1 MAQIIL
7 GDDFNNYQNDSN
19 DEIDVENDIFN
30 YKGYFLENDIDEDEG
45 PKYFEYGAHFPY
57 LFLYQKLEILS
68 EEQKEEEKELNN
80 KNNKSIQTEN
90 EKNGKELNE
99 ETDIFSYFSNNT
111 KKSRNRNNNN
121 DNFTNQPFFNNNFN
135 EIENNENNEIH
146 DYQKIRT
153 FAEQNKKI
161 SNEDFSTEKGKK
173 NKNKNKNKGKKEL
186 NNKNNNISA
195 LISHNKYKEKT
206 FYFFEKNLLA
216 ENMNLYT
223 SFAKKLKMNRHFN
236 FSKKDTN
243 NEEEIAKI
251 NNSNS
256 NKKIRSIQ
264 LSKEKVNKVI
274 HSSTQSKNHLEKKIK
289 TDNNTFKKSFSKSK
303 EHSSSCNNNNNKNKI
318 NKKSIHNQLIANS
331 LNNILACYKNKR
343 NFKFSPSSTQP
354 TKINNPCYTK
364 KNYKNPNVS
373 KNKNKNVKNE
383 KVIKKICKEHS
394 NSNSK
399 KKLAISTEG
408 KEINKHNNTQEIKNR
423 GNNLVF
429 NKTKMTEFHS
439 KLLQEMIDSIT
450 SCSYNNKSRNKN
462 TFGNNLTGTK
472 SNLLTDREK
481 RKGPYSI
488 NNKKNLML
496 QTQPVYINNKKELK
510 NSNIV
515 NDKNKNFTEKKRRTS
530 ESSSI
535 KKKFNNNNNN
545 TIETNK
551 FKTYLDIK
559 LNKYQKATNN
569 ILNELKKSIGIK
581 NFTKQLN
588 NNHKKNNSSSKTKN
602 NNEKIS
608 RNVNNGIKNSK
619 TNHIINPKINNT
631 QYNDNHFNKIYNCIK
646 KNEKNTI
653 NNNKNLSNNKNRVSS
668 NSKKKKSK
676 L

>member
-1 MAQIIL
+1 MAHIII
-7 GDDFNNYQNDSN
+7 GDNFNNYQNDSN
-19 DEIDVENDIFN
+19 DEIDVQNDIFN
-30 YKGYFLENDIDEDEG
+30 YKGYFLENDIDEEEG
-45 PKYFEYGAHFPY
+45 PKYYEYGAHFPY

-80 KNNKSIQTEN
+80 KDNKIIQNEN
-90 EKNGKELNE
+90 EKNGKDLNE

-135 EIENNENNEIH
+135 AIENNEDNENH

-153 FAEQNKKI
+153 YAEQNKKI
-161 SNEDFSTEKGKK
+161 SDESFSTEKDKK
-173 NKNKNKNKGKKEL
+173 NKNKNREKKEL

-195 LISHNKYKEKT
+195 LLSYNKYKEKT
-206 FYFFEKNLLA
+206 FYFFEKNLLV

-243 NEEEIAKI
+243 NEEEIAKN

-303 EHSSSCNNNNNKNKI
+303 EHSSSCNNNNNQNKN

-354 TKINNPCYTK
+354 TKINNPYYTK
-364 KNYKNPNVS
+364 KKYKNPNVS
-373 KNKNKNVKNE
+373 KNKNKNVKND
-383 KVIKKICKEHS
+383 KAIKKICKEHS
-394 NSNSK
+394 TSNSK

-429 NKTKMTEFHS
+429 KKTKITEFHS

-481 RKGPYSI
+481 KKGPYSI

-496 QTQPVYINNKKELK
+496 HTQPVYIKNKKELK

-515 NDKNKNFTEKKRRTS
+515 KDNNKNLTEKKRRSS

-535 KKKFNNNNNN
+535 KKKSNNNNNN

-559 LNKYQKATNN
+559 LNNYQKATDN

-581 NFTKQLN
+581 NLTRQLN
-588 NNHKKNNSSSKTKN
+588 NNHKKNNSSSKSKN

-608 RNVNNGIKNSK
+608 RNVNNGINNSK
-619 TNHIINPKINNT
+619 TNHIINPKINNLQNNT
-631 QYNDNHFNKIYNCIK
+631 DNHFNKLYNCIK
-646 KNEKNTI
+646 KNEKYLFS
-653 NNNKNLSNNKNRVSS
+653 NKNLSNNKNKSIS
-668 NSKKKKSK
+668 NSKKKKSN